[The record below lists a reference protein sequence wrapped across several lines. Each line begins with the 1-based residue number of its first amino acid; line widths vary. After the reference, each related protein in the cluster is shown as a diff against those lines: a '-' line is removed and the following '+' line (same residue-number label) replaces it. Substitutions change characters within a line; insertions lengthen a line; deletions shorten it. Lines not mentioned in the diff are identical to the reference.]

1 MAMSHRQSSEIREK
15 SLGVFLMSLFLFS
28 LMTSFTGAI
37 VEPVVAEGRSDQFS
51 VFISPNGQE
60 VNPGE
65 SGEYTITIY
74 NQGSN
79 PITVQIA
86 TAEGQEQECSQYS
99 STNTQVAGPIDAG
112 SSGEASMNVTLTQ
125 GAEGSCDTTVTVTA
139 TEQATPPTNLLNL
152 QVKISQLPQ
161 LLETGEAQ
169 PSLV

>member
-1 MAMSHRQSSEIREK
+1 MTLDDTSRDDLFIRWLRPDGYEPSAIK
-15 SLGVFLMSLFLFS
+15 RNKGKITRCFPDVIILVQPYDILYWC
-28 LMTSFTGAI
+28 I

-99 STNTQVAGPIDAG
+99 SSNTQVAGPIDAG

-125 GAEGSCDTTVTVTA
+125 SAEVLVT
-139 TEQATPPTNLLNL
+139 
-152 QVKISQLPQ
+152 PQ
-161 LLETGEAQ
+161 
-169 PSLV
+169 